1 MIEQLAANA
10 ERTQI
15 IHFGMRHAQQGI
27 MHVVGPELG
36 LAQPGMLIPGADSP
50 TTTYGAFV
58 SRSG

>member
-27 MHVVGPELG
+27 MHVVGHRPW
-36 LAQPGMLIPGADSP
+36 PGAAEHADP
-50 TTTYGAFV
+50 G
-58 SRSG
+58 G